1 MRISPATVPLL
12 ASMLFAAAGLAGCAT
27 GGAPVDVT
35 GAEVAVRDLGNGD
48 TLEEYRVAGQLRV
61 VKITPARGPVY
72 YLVDKNGDG
81 VLDSSKGEG
90 NITPV
95 QYKLFSW

>member
-12 ASMLFAAAGLAGCAT
+12 APMLFAAAGLAGCAT

-48 TLEEYRVAGQLRV
+48 TLEEYRVAGQLRM
-61 VKITPARGPVY
+61 VKITPARGAPY
-72 YLVDKNGDG
+72 YLYDRDGDG
-81 VLDSSKGEG
+81 ALDRDQADDLPQ
-90 NITPV
+90 T
-95 QYKLFSW
+95 YWKLFSW